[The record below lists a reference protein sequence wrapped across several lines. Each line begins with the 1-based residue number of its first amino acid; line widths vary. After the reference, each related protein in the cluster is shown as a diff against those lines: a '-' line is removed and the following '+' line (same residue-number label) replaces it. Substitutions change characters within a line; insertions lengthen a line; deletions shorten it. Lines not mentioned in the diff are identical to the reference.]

1 MKLYLHIFVYIL
13 LFPLMMSCGS
23 RNDFERLLQNGIE
36 RFEAGDMEGAM
47 QNLIDAEDYITK
59 DVSSDKRG
67 VMYLYRGTIYRNI
80 FLYDRAISEMHK
92 ALGIFEGNGRTGI
105 YYRTVS
111 LLCDTYIMSED
122 ASNARIYFDILEE
135 NRDSMGTYDLH
146 LYHLWKIKITDLESG
161 PSATLPLIDEYLSSM
176 PHDGDVPW
184 RTLAHYHNEAGE
196 PARAMELIAN
206 EARFHDVSDDQNHL
220 YVRSRIKRAL
230 GDVEGAYDDLLRS
243 GEIDDSLERINMRSD
258 THFIQE
264 RHDNERDA
272 KMRKLVIWSCTF
284 VILMTLYALWE
295 LRKRLVSN
303 IRDKVRMQ
311 IENERLEKL
320 YADAIVEQESLRKMA
335 EAYDLADEMKTVIK
349 QRLALLNK
357 VITSYITDSPAS
369 NKEANEQIEFLVSDR
384 EAFLESTRKSFEAG
398 HPRFMAY
405 LRSCGLT
412 DWEVNYCCLYL
423 VGLNGKEIGEYIN
436 LKRHYTYGSVIRQKL
451 GLSEHDRN
459 LANHLK
465 TLLENPPA
473 SNPAS
478 GS

>member
-1 MKLYLHIFVYIL
+1 MKLHPHIFLCII
-13 LFPLMMSCGS
+13 LFPLMLSCGN
-23 RNDFERLLQNGIE
+23 RNDFESLLQSGIE
-36 RFEAGDMEGAM
+36 SFEAGDMESAM
-47 QNLIDAEDYITK
+47 QYFTDAEDHMST

-67 VMYLYRGTIYRNI
+67 LIYLYRGAIYNSI
-80 FLYDRAISEMHK
+80 LLTDRAISEMQK
-92 ALGIFEGNGRTGI
+92 ALGIFEEKGKTEL

-111 LLCDTYIMSED
+111 FLCDACIMSED
-122 ASNARIYFDILEE
+122 AENARMYFDILEE
-135 NRDSMGTYDLH
+135 NRDNMGTYDLH
-146 LYHLWKIKITDLESG
+146 LYHLWKIKIADLESG
-161 PSATLPLIDEYLSSM
+161 PPATLPYINEYLSSM
-176 PHDGDVPW
+176 PHDEDVPW
-184 RTLAHYHNEAGE
+184 RILAHYHNEAGE
-196 PARAMELIAN
+196 PERAMELIAN
-206 EARFHDVSDDQNHL
+206 EARFRDVSNDQNHL

-272 KMRKLVIWSCTF
+272 KTRKLIIWLCTF

-295 LRKRLVSN
+295 MRKRLVSN

-311 IENERLEKL
+311 MENERLEKL
-320 YADAIVEQESLRKMA
+320 YAQALVEQESLGKMA
-335 EAYDLADEMKTVIK
+335 EASDITGEMKAVIK

-369 NKEANEQIEFLVSDR
+369 NKEANEQIEFLISDR
-384 EAFLESTRKSFEAG
+384 EAFLESTRNSFEAG

-451 GLSEHDRN
+451 GLGEHDRN

-465 TLLENPPA
+465 ILLENPPA

-478 GS
+478 

>member
-1 MKLYLHIFVYIL
+1 MKLHLHILICIFLFSL
-13 LFPLMMSCGS
+13 LLSCGN
-23 RNDFERLLQNGIE
+23 RNDFESLLQSGIE
-36 RFEAGDMEGAM
+36 HYEAGEMEAAM
-47 QNLIDAEDYITK
+47 QDLTDAEDHITN
-59 DVSSDKRG
+59 DVSSDKHG
-67 VMYLYRGTIYRNI
+67 LMYLYRGSIYNNI
-80 FLYDRAISEMHK
+80 LLYDRAISEMQK
-92 ALGIFEGNGRTGI
+92 ALSIFEEKGRTEI

-111 LLCDTYIMSED
+111 WLCDAYINSED
-122 ASNARIYFDILEE
+122 VSNARRYFEILEE
-135 NRDSMGTYDLH
+135 NRDDMGTYDLH
-146 LYHLWKIKITDLESG
+146 LYHLWRIKIAYLESG
-161 PSATLPLIDEYLSSM
+161 ASGTIPYIDEYLSSM
-176 PHDGDVPW
+176 PHDEDVQW
-184 RTLAHYHNEAGE
+184 RILAHYCNEAGD
-196 PARAMELIAN
+196 PARAMELISN
-206 EARFHDVSDDQNHL
+206 EACFRDVSDDQNHL

-243 GEIDDSLERINMRSD
+243 GEIDDSLERVNMLSD
-258 THFIQE
+258 THFIEE

-272 KMRKLVIWSCTF
+272 KTRRLIIWLCTF
-284 VILMTLYALWE
+284 VILMSIYALWE
-295 LRKRLVSN
+295 TRKRLVSN

-311 IENERLEKL
+311 MENERLEKL
-320 YADAIVEQESLRKMA
+320 YADALVEQESLRKMSQASDIA
-335 EAYDLADEMKTVIK
+335 EEMKAVIK

-451 GLSEHDRN
+451 GLGEHDRN

-465 TLLENPPA
+465 MLLENPPA

-478 GS
+478 